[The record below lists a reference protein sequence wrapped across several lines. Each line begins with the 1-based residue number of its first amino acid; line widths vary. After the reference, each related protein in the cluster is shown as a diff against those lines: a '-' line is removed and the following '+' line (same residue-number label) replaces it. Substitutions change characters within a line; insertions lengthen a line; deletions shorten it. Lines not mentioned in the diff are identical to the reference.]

1 MKTIVLTVIAGTA
14 AAVISGCATPDS
26 VRLQGDKIDRVQQ
39 KLDDLS
45 YKLDKLQDVAK
56 TASEAAKNA
65 TQKADTAM
73 QLLKK

>member
-1 MKTIVLTVIAGTA
+1 MKSILLSVIAGTA
-14 AAVISGCATPDS
+14 LAALSGCATPDF

-45 YKLDKLQDVAK
+45 YRLDKLQDVAK

>member
-1 MKTIVLTVIAGTA
+1 MKRILLIAAGTS
-14 AAVISGCATPDS
+14 AVLISGCATPDY

-45 YKLDKLQDVAK
+45 YRLDKIQE
-56 TASEAAKNA
+56 ASKAATEAAKNA
-65 TQKADTAM
+65 TQKAYTAM